1 MRKKIVAIISTIALL
16 VTSGP
21 AMAVQGKSMELE
33 SLPVKQISAIGNN
46 ALTNGSAKAAENLTS
61 LAINDEI
68 FYDRLADGGIKPQ
81 SAIKKVD
88 GTNITLNMEEVTDI
102 EINFW
107 RKDMQSLRV
116 EMTDANRL
124 ILESLLSGC
133 LFGP

>member
-46 ALTNGSAKAAENLTS
+46 ALTNGSAKAEENLTS

-102 EINFW
+102 EINLNYS
-107 RKDMQSLRV
+107 RNNSI
-116 EMTDANRL
+116 N
-124 ILESLLSGC
+124 C
-133 LFGP
+133 